1 MVLQRSFMI
10 RLKPGGAQGRC
21 LALHI
26 QWNPDLA
33 ADQPDRLFSGAS
45 IQQSDASPHAWLRRA
60 CCISLRLRLAQAPIS
75 VGAGWLRSHR
85 RHLEPCKS
93 TKEFATKN
101 PAEMRAAFLFSLL
114 FVFTRSL
121 SQVAAAHLGKGGVYA
136 LRALAGITG
145 IASFIMDMT
154 QTLSSW
160 ITVKRTA
167 EDIVTWASNRNV
179 EKGCYGYEIAD
190 RKTGRQS
197 IRLLTG
203 VALLGLVPLIWLVG

>member
-1 MVLQRSFMI
+1 MASPRLLHFSAPPIGTSSNQRW
-10 RLKPGGAQGRC
+10 RR
-21 LALHI
+21 
-26 QWNPDLA
+26 LA
-33 ADQPDRLFSGAS
+33 AVSPEASGTVQIYQGVCDEKS
-45 IQQSDASPHAWLRRA
+45 CRNA
-60 CCISLRLRLAQAPIS
+60 CCISLLAAVCFHSLVIS
-75 VGAGWLRSHR
+75 GRCGPSR
-85 RHLEPCKS
+85 E
-93 TKEFATKN
+93 
-101 PAEMRAAFLFSLL
+101 
-114 FVFTRSL
+114 
-121 SQVAAAHLGKGGVYA
+121 GGVYA